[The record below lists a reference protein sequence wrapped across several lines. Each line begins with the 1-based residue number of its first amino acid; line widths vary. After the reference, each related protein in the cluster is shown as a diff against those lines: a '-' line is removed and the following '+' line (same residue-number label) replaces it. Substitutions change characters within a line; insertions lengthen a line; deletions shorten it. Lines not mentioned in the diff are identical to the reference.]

1 MDVKVEEIS
10 ELTRKVTITLPGDQ
24 VKDKLEEAYSKLQK
38 ESKMKGFRR
47 GKVPRSVIVKSYK
60 PQVEAEV
67 GEKLVQETYF
77 DIIEKQELDPV
88 VHPEISEPSFN
99 DDGTFTYIA
108 QIDVRPAFELTDYKG
123 IEVEKPDSTV
133 EEAAV
138 DFEITTM
145 QREMAAL
152 KSVEERS
159 AEMGDVVIVDYQGFH
174 KGHPMKQVKN
184 DDYTVDVGSGRM
196 GQEFEAKL
204 VGMNKGEEAQ
214 HEVDF
219 PEKHPN
225 PILAGKKI
233 EFRIKLKD
241 IKERVLAELND
252 EFAKDVNE
260 QFKTLDEFKNAIRE
274 RLQGDKENAA
284 DGELTDRIMQKLL
297 EKNQFEV
304 PERLV
309 RFEVEE
315 MIKQT
320 EQQLEKSGM
329 NLESAGMNR
338 QELEKNNRA
347 VALQRV
353 AGDFILKK
361 IAEVEEIKVNDEDLE
376 RSFKKIGDQYNMS
389 VAKVKEFF
397 QNRDDLLPL
406 MNEVLNEKVLKF
418 LRDEASL
425 VEPSSD
431 KEEEKKPA
439 KKAAAKKPVKKTKAA
454 AEKTEKE
461 STEEVAG
468 EASGGKEE

>member
-24 VKDKLEEAYSKLQK
+24 VKVKIDEAYSKLQK

-108 QIDVRPAFELTDYKG
+108 QIDVRPAFELTDYKD

-138 DFEITTM
+138 DFEISTM

-174 KGHPMKQVKN
+174 KGHSMKQVKN

-214 HEVDF
+214 HEVEF

-241 IKERVLAELND
+241 IKERVLAELD
-252 EFAKDVNE
+252 DDFAKDVNE
-260 QFKTLDEFKNAIRE
+260 QFKTLDELKNGIRE
-274 RLQGDKENAA
+274 RLQGDKESAA

-338 QELEKNNRA
+338 EELEKNNRA
-347 VALQRV
+347 VAVKRV

-425 VEPSSD
+425 IEPSSE

-454 AEKTEKE
+454 LEKTDKE
-461 STEEVAG
+461 SKQEAAG
-468 EASGGKEE
+468 EEPVKEE

>member
-10 ELTRKVTITLPGDQ
+10 ALTRKVTITLPGEL
-24 VKDKLEEAYSKLQK
+24 VTGKLDEAYSKLQK
-38 ESKMKGFRR
+38 ESKMRGFRR
-47 GKVPRSVIVKSYK
+47 GKVPRSVIVKNYK

-67 GEKLVQETYF
+67 GEKLVQDTYF
-77 DIIEKQELDPV
+77 DIIEKQDIDPV
-88 VHPEISEPSFN
+88 VHPQILEPSFN
-99 DDGTFTYIA
+99 EDGTFTYVA
-108 QIDVRPAFELTDYKG
+108 QVDVRPQFELADYKG
-123 IEVEKPDSTV
+123 IEVEKPDESV

-138 DFEITTM
+138 DFELSSM
-145 QREMAAL
+145 QRDMAAL
-152 KSVEERS
+152 KSVEGRS
-159 AEMGDVVIVDYQGFH
+159 VEMGDVVVVDYQGFH
-174 KGHPMKQVKN
+174 KNHPMKQVKN

-196 GQEFEAKL
+196 GHEFESKL
-204 VGMNKGEEAQ
+204 VGMNLGEEAK

-225 PILAGKKI
+225 PILAGKKV
-233 EFRIKLKD
+233 EFRIKVKD
-241 IKERVLAELND
+241 IKERVLAELDD

-260 QFKTLDEFKNAIRE
+260 QFSTLEELKAKIRE
-274 RLQGDKENAA
+274 RLQADKKSAA

-329 NLESAGMNR
+329 TLESAGMNR
-338 QELEKNNRA
+338 QDLEKNNRA
-347 VALQRV
+347 VAVKRV

-361 IAEVEEIKVNDEDLE
+361 IAELEEIKVSDEDLE
-376 RSFKKIGDQYNMS
+376 RSFKRIGDQYNMS

-406 MNEVLNEKVLKF
+406 MNEVLNEKVLSF
-418 LRDEASL
+418 LRDEAKL
-425 VEPSSD
+425 VEPSADAEKEIENGSKAEDKKASQEIKEAPEKENMDAVSEVVDEEVD
-431 KEEEKKPA
+431 KEK
-439 KKAAAKKPVKKTKAA
+439 
-454 AEKTEKE
+454 
-461 STEEVAG
+461 
-468 EASGGKEE
+468 